1 MHIKMNNDLPENLIS
16 IAKKKSKTSVAI
28 VCAHEFSA
36 LQSAKEAYEL
46 DLINPIFIGNK
57 NEIQKEAEKLNWNIN
72 NFDIVQEE
80 NEYESAIKA
89 AKLAKDDFIKVIV
102 KGNLHTDILMRAY
115 LKKEFNLIQGKRLSH
130 IWHMTVKKDDKPIFI
145 TDGALNVLPR
155 IDIKM
160 NILTNAIEFTKKIG
174 IVKPRVAVLSGT
186 EDPIDSMPSSVE
198 AKEIMKRAIKENI
211 DAFVHGPLAFDNAV
225 SIEAAKIKNISGEVA
240 GKADILLVPNLETG
254 NALCKIMVH
263 FMGACAAGIVV
274 GGKVPVVVASR
285 ADNVNSRL
293 ASIAA
298 SVISAH

>member
-1 MHIKMNNDLPENLIS
+1 MNNDLPENLIS